1 MLFALVHA
9 EENAV
14 LEDIAKDFRRQ
25 RAKAGLICMES
36 KERAAQL
43 KVLLEKEERYRE
55 CKYKVVNGP
64 RPPHGSVG
72 QYLRGCGGEFICLL
86 RLQHTSSLAAMSRGL
101 LRGCGGV
108 AFTSHL
114 A

>member
-64 RPPHGSVG
+64 RPPHGSVR
-72 QYLRGCGGEFICLL
+72 QFLLGCGEEWPALFVAGLQTL
-86 RLQHTSSLAAMSRGL
+86 RK
-101 LRGCGGV
+101 
-108 AFTSHL
+108 
-114 A
+114 